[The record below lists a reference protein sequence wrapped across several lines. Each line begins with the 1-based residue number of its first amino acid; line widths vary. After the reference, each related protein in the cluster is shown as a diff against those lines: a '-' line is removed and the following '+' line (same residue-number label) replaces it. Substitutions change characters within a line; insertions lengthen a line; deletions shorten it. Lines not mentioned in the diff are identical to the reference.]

1 MSIKEIKNDIRD
13 ITSRIL
19 EIEPEEI
26 EDDDLFADHDMDSVL
41 AIQLIAML
49 EDKYDVV
56 VPDDKVE
63 ELISINA
70 TASIVEELIN
80 G

>member
-1 MSIKEIKNDIRD
+1 MSIKEIKNDIRN